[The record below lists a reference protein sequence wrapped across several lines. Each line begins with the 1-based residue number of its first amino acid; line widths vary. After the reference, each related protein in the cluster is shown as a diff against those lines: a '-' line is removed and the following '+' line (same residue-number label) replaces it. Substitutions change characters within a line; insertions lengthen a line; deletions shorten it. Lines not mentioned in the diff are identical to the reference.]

1 VIKHLDPERT
11 VFVDVDTQ
19 VDFVEP
25 TGALYVP
32 KAEALKRELATLI
45 ATALAREI
53 PIVAS
58 SDSHAPGDPEFAIF
72 PPHCVAGTAGQK
84 RIAETEP
91 ALAHVIALGAP
102 APQGLERGTTVVLEK
117 VKFDLFTNPAAEQ
130 VLASTGAKTAVVF
143 GVALDYCVRAA
154 ALGLRQRGYETIVVR
169 DATAPVTLGGGATT
183 EAELLA
189 AGVGFATTAEVVSA
203 LG

>member
-1 VIKHLDPERT
+1 MSPLDPRRT
-11 VFVDVDTQ
+11 VFVDIDTQ

-32 KAEALKRELATLI
+32 AAETLKNNLAMLI
-45 ATALAREI
+45 RSAGARGV

-58 SDSHAPGDPEFAIF
+58 ADAHGQDDPEFAIF
-72 PPHCVAGTAGQK
+72 PPHCVAGTPGQK

-91 ALAHVIALGAP
+91 ERARVIALGAP
-102 APQGLERGTTVVLEK
+102 APAALEPGVTVVIEK
-117 VKFDLFTNPAAEQ
+117 VKFDLFTNPAAGA
-130 VLASTGAKTAVVF
+130 VIRASGATTAVVF

-154 ALGLRQRGYETIVVR
+154 ALGLRDRGYETIVAR
-169 DATAPVTLGGGATT
+169 DATAPVTAEGGAK
-183 EAELLA
+183 AEVELRN
-189 AGVGFATTAEVVSA
+189 AGVRFASTAEVVAA